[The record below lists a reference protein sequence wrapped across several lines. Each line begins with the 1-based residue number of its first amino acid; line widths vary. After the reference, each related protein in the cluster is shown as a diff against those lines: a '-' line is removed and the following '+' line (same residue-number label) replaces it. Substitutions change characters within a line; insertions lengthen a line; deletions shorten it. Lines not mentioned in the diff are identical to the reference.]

1 MIACGLL
8 LTALLLWG
16 LLLVGLDAVDRQRH
30 DAGRRGSETPA
41 GDAQGCYYVSSDS
54 QGVVDSPLV
63 YQER

>member
-30 DAGRRGSETPA
+30 DAGRRGSEAPS

-54 QGVVDSPLV
+54 QGVALDLV
-63 YQER
+63 VYPRN

>member
-54 QGVVDSPLV
+54 QCVADSQV
-63 YQER
+63 SYRGW